1 MNNLIEHIRKAQV
14 EALKQNIEANTIM
27 IDKDIAY
34 SNNLMGFIGQSYY
47 EFPPMIFGMKVL
59 YKEELPN
66 DAGFIITETPKNK
79 MERIQDLEEE
89 LGIDLITLFRA
100 IKSKII
106 WVKINEIEYHFE
118 DEYNERNWD
127 LQNGFL
133 YMYWEDGS
141 HCCLELSNYGKTWS
155 LDRSELENE

>member
-1 MNNLIEHIRKAQV
+1 MERLTKENEKYGGNLT
-14 EALKQNIEANTIM
+14 L
-27 IDKDIAY
+27 
-34 SNNLMGFIGQSYY
+34 
-47 EFPPMIFGMKVL
+47 GMKRYNKL
-59 YKEELPN
+59 FDIEE
-66 DAGFIITETPKNK
+66 IEK
-79 MERIQDLEEE
+79 E
-89 LGIDLITLFRA
+89 LGIDLITLFKA

-141 HCCLELSNYGKTWS
+141 HCCLELSNYGKTWW
-155 LDRSELENE
+155 LEKPEEELKND